1 MTCNVTRAFEGPADD
16 SRLPALEAVLA
27 GTLALMT
34 SHAEAGSAGR
44 RLAIR
49 ARIVSNIDL
58 LMRDERLSTAFRL
71 SLGQLCVHWKYMG
84 APGSDL
90 APQRLDGHGES
101 LAMH

>member
-1 MTCNVTRAFEGPADD
+1 MICNATQAFGEEADE
-16 SRLPALEAVLA
+16 SRLPAVEAVLA

-44 RLAIR
+44 RLAMR
-49 ARIVSNIDL
+49 ARIVSNIDI
-58 LMRDERLSTAFRL
+58 LMRDARLSPTFRL

-90 APQRLDGHGES
+90 PPDRLDWHGWPLS
-101 LAMH
+101 IQ